1 MAHLHSDL
9 PVLIHYRKDEK
20 TFRHFLQTVVAEK
33 PKEILSCGTDGET
46 ALTNAMQSV
55 LPKASERSVR
65 CFRHLQNK
73 MQSALSSF
81 GLLGKQREYIEDIF
95 SSIDKDGIY
104 QAGLLDESPEEFD
117 ATLQSLKQK
126 WIERGDISQ
135 KVYSWVFE

>member
-1 MAHLHSDL
+1 MVTSKRSGASPIRLG

-33 PKEILSCGTDGET
+33 PKEILFCGTDGET

-65 CFRHLQNK
+65 CFRHLQNN

-81 GLLGKQREYIEDIF
+81 GVLGRQREYIEDIF
-95 SSIDKDGIY
+95 DSIDKDGIY
-104 QAGLLDESPEEFD
+104 QAGLLDAESPEEFD
-117 ATLQSLKQK
+117 ATLL
-126 WIERGDISQ
+126 
-135 KVYSWVFE
+135 

>member
-1 MAHLHSDL
+1 
-9 PVLIHYRKDEK
+9 
-20 TFRHFLQTVVAEK
+20 
-33 PKEILSCGTDGET
+33 
-46 ALTNAMQSV
+46 
-55 LPKASERSVR
+55 
-65 CFRHLQNK
+65 

-104 QAGLLDESPEEFD
+104 QAGLLDEPPEEFD